1 MIKPLE
7 IQVSRCLEV
16 AKKKEFR
23 GYVTQDLD
31 KLVRAL
37 AAIKNGDRDWSISD
51 VLQDALED
59 WVKLPENQAL
69 IKKHNLDKLD

>member
-1 MIKPLE
+1 
-7 IQVSRCLEV
+7 V

-31 KLVRAL
+31 RLVRAL

-51 VLQDALED
+51 VLQDALET
-59 WVKLPENQAL
+59 WVNLPVNQEL
-69 IKKHNLDKLD
+69 IKKHNLNQLD

>member
-1 MIKPLE
+1 
-7 IQVSRCLEV
+7 V

-23 GYVTQDLD
+23 GYITQDLD

-51 VLQDALED
+51 VLQDALEN
-59 WVKLPENQAL
+59 WVDLPENQEL
-69 IKKHNLDKLD
+69 IKKHSLDKLS

>member
-1 MIKPLE
+1 M
-7 IQVSRCLEV
+7 

-23 GYVTQDLD
+23 GYITQDLD

-51 VLQDALED
+51 VLQDALEN
-59 WVKLPENQAL
+59 WVNLPENQEL
-69 IKKHNLDKLD
+69 IQKHNLNDLS